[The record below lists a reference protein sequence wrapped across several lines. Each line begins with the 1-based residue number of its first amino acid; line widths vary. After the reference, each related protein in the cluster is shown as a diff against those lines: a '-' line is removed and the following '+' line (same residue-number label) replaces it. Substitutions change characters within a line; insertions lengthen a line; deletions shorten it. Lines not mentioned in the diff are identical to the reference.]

1 MSASASDA
9 RVVDI
14 GMPRLSDS
22 MEEATIL
29 TWLKRPG
36 DAVARGEPLVEVE
49 TDKATMVYE
58 SETAGVLEEIVVD
71 DGSTADLGAVIARIR
86 VGGAAAAPPTP
97 APAPAPA
104 AEPAS
109 PSAATP
115 RVEVEFRD
123 AIRQALDEELAR
135 DERVFLF
142 GEDVAVAGGVFAVT
156 PGLYERHGP
165 ERVFDTPISELAMT
179 GAAYGAAITGRRPV
193 LEIMFGDFL
202 ALSMDTLINQASKY
216 WFLTGG
222 KQGVPLVIRSVVGGG
237 GRFGAIHSQMPVSW
251 LMGITGLKIV
261 APATP
266 VDAKGL
272 LKAAVRDENP
282 VVFLEHKRLYSL
294 KGAVGGDEVVPLGRA
309 RIARE
314 GSRITLVSAM
324 KGVHD
329 CLAAA
334 DAKGLLKAAIRDS
347 SPVVF
352 LENEILYGQNFE
364 VPKLED
370 FVIPIGKARIARA
383 GKDVTVVSFSRGMA
397 YALDAAKHLAEEGIE
412 AEVIDLRTLRPL
424 DIETMLASVRKTNRI
439 VAIEE
444 GWPVCS
450 IASEIAARVT
460 AEAFDY
466 LDAPPLAVTGVDV
479 PMPYAANLEKLALP
493 SVEHVIEAVKS
504 VCYRS

>member
-1 MSASASDA
+1 MSDTGLI
-9 RVVDI
+9 DI

-36 DAVARGEPLVEVE
+36 DAVTRGEPLVEVE

-58 SETAGVLEEIVVD
+58 AETAGVLEEIVVE

-86 VGGAAAAPPTP
+86 VSGATEAPPAPP
-97 APAPAPA
+97 APAPTVEPA
-104 AEPAS
+104 ATKAPG
-109 PSAATP
+109 
-115 RVEVEFRD
+115 VEVEFRE

-142 GEDVAVAGGVFAVT
+142 GEDVAAAGGVFAVT
-156 PGLYERHGP
+156 PGLHEKHGP
-165 ERVFDTPISELAMT
+165 NRVFDTPISELAMT
-179 GAAYGAAITGRRPV
+179 GAAYGAAITGKRPV

-266 VDAKGL
+266 ADAKGL
-272 LKAAVRDENP
+272 LKAAIRDDNP

-294 KGAVGGDEVVPLGRA
+294 KGEVGGDEVVPLGRA

-314 GSRITLVSAM
+314 GSRISLVTAM

-329 CLAAA
+329 CLEAA
-334 DAKGLLKAAIRDS
+334 DLLAAD
-347 SPVVF
+347 
-352 LENEILYGQNFE
+352 
-364 VPKLED
+364 
-370 FVIPIGKARIARA
+370 
-383 GKDVTVVSFSRGMA
+383 
-397 YALDAAKHLAEEGIE
+397 GID
-412 AEVIDLRTLRPL
+412 AEVVDLRTLRPL
-424 DIETMLASVRKTNRI
+424 DLETVLASVQKTNR
-439 VAIEE
+439 VAVVEE
-444 GWPVCS
+444 GPLTGGWAGEMLAL
-450 IASEIAARVT
+450 IAEHGLGDLDDAWRIATPDTPIPYSPPLEDAHLPGPERIAAEVRRRVSP
-460 AEAFDY
+460 ASD
-466 LDAPPLAVTGVDV
+466 G
-479 PMPYAANLEKLALP
+479 
-493 SVEHVIEAVKS
+493 
-504 VCYRS
+504 